1 MLEYFPVFLALG
13 CVAGFL
19 AGLLGVGGGLIIV
32 PVLVWVFEHAGVVPD
47 YVLHLA
53 LGTSLATI
61 LFTSISSVRGHHARA
76 AVDWGVVRSI
86 APGIMLGTFV
96 GALLAG
102 CMSSVG
108 LKWFFVIFASVVGA
122 QMFANVR
129 PQASRQLPSA
139 GGMFV
144 SGGVIGVISSFV
156 GIGGGSLSVPFMSW
170 CNVPIHRAVGT
181 SAAIGFPIALAGAAG
196 YVVSGMRVAALPQ
209 ASFGFVYLPALLGI
223 SLCSMLTAGLGAR
236 AAHALPVASLKKA
249 FAVLLLGM
257 AGKMLIGLL

>member
-19 AGLLGVGGGLIIV
+19 AGLLGVGGGLVIV

-76 AVDWGVVRSI
+76 AVDWGIVRAI
-86 APGIMLGTFV
+86 APGILFGTFV
-96 GALLAG
+96 GASLAG
-102 CMSSVG
+102 YIPSVW
-108 LKWFFVIFASVVGA
+108 LKWFFVIFASVVGV

-196 YVVSGMRVAALPQ
+196 YVVSGSRVDGLPQ

-257 AGKMLIGLL
+257 AVKMLIGLL